1 MKKDVI
7 VAVVIGFVIGGTAA
21 LAITNIPSLLKT
33 AQKSRSEEIA
43 STTSSPSPDVQ
54 KVQNGESQ
62 LTIEKPEHEK
72 IAEEKVVTV
81 SGKSKPG
88 NIIIIDTDLESQTA
102 TAADNGSFS
111 GKITLGEGTNTLY
124 VTSYD
129 ASGEKNEKTITV
141 FYTAEKL

>member
-1 MKKDVI
+1 MKRDVI
-7 VAVVIGFVIGGTAA
+7 IAVVIGFVIGGTAA
-21 LAITNIPSLLKT
+21 LAITNIPFLLKT
-33 AQKSRSEEIA
+33 AQKSRSEKIA

-54 KVQNGESQ
+54 KVQNSESQ

-88 NIIIIDTDLESQTA
+88 DIIIIDTDLESQTA
-102 TAADNGSFS
+102 TTTDDGSFS
-111 GKITLGEGTNTLY
+111 GKVTLGEGTNTLY